1 MKKIGISLL
10 IILTCS
16 GCQNKYRDLVL
27 ENKIKELALQ
37 APINL
42 NRITDFD
49 WDTIRIA
56 GPYAVSGQL
65 EIEAIPRSLQNELDV
80 LNMSDGE
87 CLIIF
92 THNRKV
98 IKYAKINR
106 SIYDFSRHKN
116 VYTRGDIIE

>member
-42 NRITDFD
+42 NRIADFD
-49 WDTIRIA
+49 
-56 GPYAVSGQL
+56 
-65 EIEAIPRSLQNELDV
+65 
-80 LNMSDGE
+80 
-87 CLIIF
+87 
-92 THNRKV
+92 
-98 IKYAKINR
+98 
-106 SIYDFSRHKN
+106 
-116 VYTRGDIIE
+116 